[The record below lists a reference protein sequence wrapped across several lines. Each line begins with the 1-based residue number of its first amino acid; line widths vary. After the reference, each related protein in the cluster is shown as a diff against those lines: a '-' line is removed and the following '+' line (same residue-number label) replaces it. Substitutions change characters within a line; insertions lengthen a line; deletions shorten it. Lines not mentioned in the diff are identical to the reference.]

1 MKFQFTNCVE
11 VVSYT
16 YVDVVFNATEDWW
29 DENYYYAIQKII
41 IVQCNLTFLLRGK
54 IKG

>member
-1 MKFQFTNCVE
+1 MI
-11 VVSYT
+11 
-16 YVDVVFNATEDWW
+16 DVVFNATEVWC

-54 IKG
+54 IKEKFLNM